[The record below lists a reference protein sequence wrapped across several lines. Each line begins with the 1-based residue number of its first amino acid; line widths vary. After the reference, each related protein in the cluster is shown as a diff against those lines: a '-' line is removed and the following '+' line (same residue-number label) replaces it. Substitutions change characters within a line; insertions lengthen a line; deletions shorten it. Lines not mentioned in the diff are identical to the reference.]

1 MALASIDEIHN
12 LVHYGVPF
20 VSKCLLSDFSFLRAA
35 IVLYSDVSFLERRIE
50 SDDSVLHRRI
60 GTTTTFQSDDSIS
73 PRPIFL
79 ERRFYFI
86 ATNLFRATI
95 LFHSDESFQSD
106 DSISQRRIFSERRFY
121 FTAMN
126 LFRATNA

>member
-1 MALASIDEIHN
+1 MAQAPA
-12 LVHYGVPF
+12 YGVPF
-20 VSKCLLSDFSFLRAA
+20 VSKCLLSDFSFLRVA

-60 GTTTTFQSDDSIS
+60 GITTTFQSDDPIS
-73 PRPIFL
+73 QRRIFL
-79 ERRFYFI
+79 ERQFYFI

-106 DSISQRRIFSERRFY
+106 NSV
-121 FTAMN
+121 
-126 LFRATNA
+126 